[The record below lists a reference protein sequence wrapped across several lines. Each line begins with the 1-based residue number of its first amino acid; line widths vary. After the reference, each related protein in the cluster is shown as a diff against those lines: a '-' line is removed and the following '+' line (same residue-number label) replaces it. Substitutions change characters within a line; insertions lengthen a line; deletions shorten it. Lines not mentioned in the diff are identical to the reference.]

1 MNAHIDSLNLA
12 LQPARQRLLNHP
24 IYQSIQDIDGLGE
37 LTKYHV
43 FAVWDFMS
51 LLKALQRDLT
61 CVTVPWMPVGSG
73 TTRYLINEIVTGEE
87 SDEVPE
93 WLGDPNDRIS
103 HFELYRVAMQHMGAE
118 TTLID
123 SFIGELQRGAS
134 IETALL
140 HSDLPVGVR
149 DFVGFTFEAIATQQ
163 PHIMASIFTFGRE
176 DLIPDMFLAFVQR
189 MKESAPGGPL
199 HAFRYYLERHI
210 EVDGDH
216 HSHLAMQM
224 VSELCGDD
232 ATRWQEATDWAI
244 QAIEAR
250 IGLWDAC
257 LTRYNELT
265 KTAQDVAA

>member
-1 MNAHIDSLNLA
+1 MNAHIDSLNTALA
-12 LQPARQRLLNHP
+12 PVRQRLLTHP
-24 IYQSIQDIDGLGE
+24 IYQAVQDLDGLRD
-37 LTKYHV
+37 LTKYHA

-87 SDEVPE
+87 SDEMPE

-103 HFELYRVAMQHMGAE
+103 HFELYRLAMQQMGAE
-118 TTLID
+118 PTLID
-123 SFIGELQRGAS
+123 GFLDQLRRGTSVEAALQA
-134 IETALL
+134 T
-140 HSDLPVGVR
+140 DLPEGVR
-149 DFVGFTFEAIATQQ
+149 RFVAFTFEAIGTQQ

-176 DLIPDMFLAFVQR
+176 DLIPDMFLEFVQR
-189 MKESAPGGPL
+189 MDEAAPGPL
-199 HAFRYYLERHI
+199 KTFRYYLERHI

-224 VSELCGDD
+224 VSELCGEDSG
-232 ATRWQEATDWAI
+232 RWQEATDWAI
-244 QAIEAR
+244 RSIEAR

-257 LTRYNELT
+257 LAHYSEL
-265 KTAQDVAA
+265 AASH

>member
-1 MNAHIDSLNLA
+1 MNVHIDRLNAA
-12 LQPARQRLLNHP
+12 LFPVRQRLLEHP
-24 IYQSIQDIDGLGE
+24 IYQAVQDLDGLRE
-37 LTKYHV
+37 LTKYHA

-73 TTRYLINEIVTGEE
+73 STRYLINEIVTGEE
-87 SDEVPE
+87 SDEMPD
-93 WLGDPNDRIS
+93 WLGDAADRIS
-103 HFELYRVAMQHMGAE
+103 HFELYRLAMQQMGAE

-123 SFIGELQRGAS
+123 NFLSELRRGTPL
-134 IETALL
+134 ETALQMVE
-140 HSDLPVGVR
+140 LPDGVR
-149 DFVGFTFEAIATQQ
+149 QFVLFTFGAIATQQ

-189 MKESAPGGPL
+189 MDDAAPGPL
-199 HAFRYYLERHI
+199 KTFRYYLERHI

-216 HSHLAMQM
+216 HSHLARQM

-232 ATRWQEATDWAI
+232 DSRWQEATDWAI
-244 QAIEAR
+244 RAIEAR

-257 LTRYNELT
+257 LIRCNELIS
-265 KTAQDVAA
+265 AE